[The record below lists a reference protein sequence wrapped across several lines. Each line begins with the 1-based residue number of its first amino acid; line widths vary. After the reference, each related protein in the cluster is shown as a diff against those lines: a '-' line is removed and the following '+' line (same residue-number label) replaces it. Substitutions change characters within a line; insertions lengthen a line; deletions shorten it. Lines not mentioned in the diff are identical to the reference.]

1 VNHNAHPSGLKA
13 KLIQDISAFDALETP
28 WRALDAFP
36 AVRPFQQFAWAASWV
51 RTIGAAG
58 DWRLNVATLWQD
70 ERLVAILPLCIR
82 RHRGVRI
89 LEWIA
94 SRVSDY
100 CGAIIDPS
108 LDEDLALR
116 ALWEFTVRNGGF
128 DVARLNHVR
137 TDTRLFSVLSTFD
150 HWIET
155 KEDAGG
161 VPIVWSSG
169 AEWLSQQNAG
179 MRDRVKYNSRRMQ
192 KAGFKVRVCDTPALC
207 APIID
212 KLVTQ
217 KRPWLAA
224 RGLASFINEPGGVEF
239 LKSAVAAAAARGE
252 LHLSTVENDAR
263 VAACDLAFVREGII
277 YSYIASFDPD
287 FHKYSFGRVLT
298 DTLLMWACDSGMRRL
313 DLLLGAYDYK
323 TEYSCTLEPVRTM
336 VLPRGLIGSTALY
349 LYRRKAA
356 RSQKREVPAR

>member
-1 VNHNAHPSGLKA
+1 VNSNALAGGLKA
-13 KLIQDISAFDALETP
+13 KLIEDMSAFDALETG

-58 DWRLNVATLWQD
+58 DCRLNVATLWQD
-70 ERLVAILPLCIR
+70 DRLAAILPLCIR
-82 RHRGVRI
+82 RHRGVRV

-94 SRVSDY
+94 ARVSDY
-100 CGAIIDPS
+100 CGAIIDPR

-116 ALWEFTVRNGGF
+116 ALWDFTVRSGGF
-128 DVARLNHVR
+128 DVARLSHVR
-137 TDTRLFSVLSTFD
+137 TDTRLFSVLSTFE

-155 KEDAGG
+155 VEDAGG
-161 VPIVWSSG
+161 VPIVWRSG
-169 AEWLSQQNAG
+169 AEWLSRQNAG

-192 KAGFKVRVCDTPALC
+192 KAGFNVRVCDTPALC

-212 KLVTQ
+212 TLVIQ

-224 RGLASFINEPGGVEF
+224 RGLSSFINEPGGVEF

-252 LHLSTVENDAR
+252 LHLSTVENDER

-298 DTLLMWACDSGMRRL
+298 DSLLMWACDSGMRRL

-336 VLPRGLIGSTALY
+336 VVPRGLIGRTALY

-356 RSQKREVPAR
+356 RPSKT